1 MNLVTMTSFIFLEF
15 FPLTESKAQEQVS
28 LLFTSTAFPE
38 LKDTRNSLPQF
49 IFTNVIRFL
58 DYHFQQVILSILNLH
73 MLVQQFIN
81 RYIFSSIKEINWLI
95 GKGMCILVNVFKHLL
110 LRKTDL
116 LKSCWKIWKIS
127 RKENLKKC
135 VSFETLKG
143 TRYIRGNVYFRYMML
158 FSHWLF

>member
-1 MNLVTMTSFIFLEF
+1 
-15 FPLTESKAQEQVS
+15 
-28 LLFTSTAFPE
+28 
-38 LKDTRNSLPQF
+38 
-49 IFTNVIRFL
+49 
-58 DYHFQQVILSILNLH
+58 
-73 MLVQQFIN
+73 
-81 RYIFSSIKEINWLI
+81 
-95 GKGMCILVNVFKHLL
+95 MCILVNVFKHLL

-116 LKSCWKIWKIS
+116 LKSRWKIWKIS